1 MPRLNFYRKKVRKI
15 KLTKFIIILAVIFG
29 VGLASY
35 EGIDFFVRGL
45 YVHALSA
52 DSTLLGKVGI
62 SISTL
67 SQSQVQKRL
76 DNVIQ
81 SYSNTLNSQSQ
92 LLFQIKDTLNG
103 VNKFHSTVALLNELG
118 TTIGSKVSI
127 SSLNYKSISSTFLSF
142 EQVQSADDS
151 TSLNLEKKVIES
163 SGYTFALSNSEDQNW
178 YRASNESISVSD
190 KK

>member
-1 MPRLNFYRKKVRKI
+1 
-15 KLTKFIIILAVIFG
+15 
-29 VGLASY
+29 
-35 EGIDFFVRGL
+35 
-45 YVHALSA
+45 VHALSA
-52 DSTLLGKVGI
+52 DSALLGKVGI

-163 SGYTFALSNSEDQNW
+163 SGHTFALSNSEDQNW
-178 YRASNESISVSD
+178 YRVSNESISVSD